1 MKVKCSSQLTRHL
14 FLLLTCVSFALTGSA
29 QCSLFSNEVVYKQ
42 VDTVTLKLEVYKPE
56 QFNKREKYPAIVFFF
71 GGGWNS
77 RNIDQF
83 IPFAEHLAAKGMVA
97 FIADYRVK
105 NIQGTSPFEALKD
118 AKSAV
123 RYIRQHAEVFGIAPD
138 RIVASGGS
146 AGGHL
151 AAACYTNQSINESTD
166 PLALSSQPNALVL
179 FNPVIDN
186 NKDGYGYDRI
196 KEKFPEFSPM
206 HSIQESFPPT
216 IFFLGTE
223 DKLIPVS
230 TAETFKKRIEETGG
244 RCDLHLYEG
253 ASHGFFNAETYRE
266 LIIPQVDRFLESLE
280 FISKRGTSPER

>member
-1 MKVKCSSQLTRHL
+1 MKIKCSSQLARHL
-14 FLLLTCVSFALTGSA
+14 FLLLTYVSFSLTVCA
-29 QCSLFSNEVVYKQ
+29 QRSHFSDQVVYKQ
-42 VDTVTLKLEVYKPE
+42 VDTVALKLAVYKPE
-56 QFNKREKYPAIVFFF
+56 QSNKREKYPAIVFFF

-83 IPFAEHLAAKGMVA
+83 IPFAEHLAARGMVA
-97 FIADYRVK
+97 LIADYRVK
-105 NIQGTSPFEALKD
+105 SRQGTSPFESLKD

-123 RYIRQHAEVFGIAPD
+123 RYIRQQAEVIGIDPD

-166 PLALSSQPNALVL
+166 PLAVSSKPNALVL

-186 NKDGYGYDRI
+186 SKDGYGYDRI
-196 KEKFPEFSPM
+196 KEKFPEFSPI
-206 HSIQESFPPT
+206 HSIRESFPPT

-230 TAETFKKRIEETGG
+230 TAKTFKQRVEETGG

-253 ASHGFFNAETYRE
+253 AGHGFFNAKEYRE
-266 LIIPQVDRFLESLE
+266 LIIPEVDRFLESLD
-280 FISKRGTSPER
+280 FIGKRTANPEK